1 MSDPVSRTRNYPQL
15 SWCVLLLAGGAAA
28 DLYGPQPY
36 MGLPLLSAA
45 PIVAGALLTFRVA
58 LSLLVAACLLSLALD
73 VYLGREMVA
82 LIINATDIAIT
93 GAMALAI
100 NVMLYRQRRQL
111 VRAIDVAEAA
121 QRAIL
126 PDLPDTVGPL
136 RIAACYEAAMAEAR
150 IGGDLYAVQHTP
162 FGVRALIGDVRG
174 KGLQAVGTVSVA
186 IGAFRQEAEHV
197 PSLVEL
203 AQRLDD
209 ALGRENERRTAL
221 TDSEDF
227 TTALLA
233 EFSADGTTVRLVNL
247 GHPAPCLVHDGSVTR
262 LVPGHRR
269 LPLGMRLPGMRQDEV
284 SSVDTVRL
292 PPGAFLVLITD
303 GVVEARDSR
312 GVFYDPVGGVLAT
325 RTFKSP
331 EDLVHALV
339 EDVNRWTGGGR
350 QDDIA
355 AVVFAHGPAHGP
367 EPAAVHH
374 APHHRL

>member
-1 MSDPVSRTRNYPQL
+1 MVIDSVRPTRNHPQL
-15 SWCVLLLAGGAAA
+15 VWCVALLVGGALA
-28 DLYGPQPY
+28 DLYGPEPY
-36 MGLPLLSAA
+36 MGLPLLAAA
-45 PIVAGALLTFRVA
+45 PIVAGALLTFRLA
-58 LSLLVAACLLSLALD
+58 LCLLVVACLLSLGLD

-82 LIINATDIAIT
+82 LIINAADIAIV
-93 GAMALAI
+93 GVVALAI

-111 VRAIDVAEAA
+111 VRTLDVAEAA

-150 IGGDLYAVQHTP
+150 IGGDLYAVQDTP

-209 ALGRENERRTAL
+209 ALSRESERRAAL
-221 TDSEDF
+221 TDSEEF
-227 TTALLA
+227 TTAVLV
-233 EFSADGTTVRLVNL
+233 EFSADGATVRLVNL
-247 GHPAPCLVHDGSVTR
+247 GHPAPCLVHDGAVTR
-262 LVPGHRR
+262 LDPGDRR
-269 LPLGMRLPGMRQDEV
+269 LPLGMQLPGMGQGAV

-292 PPGAFLVLITD
+292 PPGAFLLLITD

-312 GVFYDPVGGVLAT
+312 GVFYDPVSGVLAH
-325 RTFKSP
+325 RTFKNP
-331 EDLVHALV
+331 HELVQALV
-339 EDVNRWTGGGR
+339 DDVKRWTGGGQ
-350 QDDIA
+350 QDDMA
-355 AVVFAHGPAHGP
+355 AVVFAHGH
-367 EPAAVHH
+367 PAAHH
-374 APHHRL
+374 TPLPRL